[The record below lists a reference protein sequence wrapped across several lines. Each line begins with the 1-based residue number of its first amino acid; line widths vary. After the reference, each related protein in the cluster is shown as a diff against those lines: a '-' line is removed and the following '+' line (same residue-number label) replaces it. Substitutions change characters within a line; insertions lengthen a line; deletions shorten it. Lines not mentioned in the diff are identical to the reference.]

1 MKISNNLQETYN
13 NYYDNDIT
21 RWRELGA
28 KQKARNII
36 EISEGHNFQK
46 VIEVGAGDGSILA
59 ELDRQNFSNEFYAV
73 EISDS
78 GIEAIKKRNLS
89 SLAEV
94 KKFDGYKTSH
104 PNNFFD
110 LAILSHVL
118 EHVEYP
124 RMLLRELKRI
134 SKHQIIEVPRDYSF
148 NVDKKVKSL
157 IDYGHINVYTPTLL
171 RFLLK
176 TENFQ
181 IIKDKMAFYPKNIIA
196 FSWKGKQNKLS
207 FIKKFKLEIFILLRS
222 IAYSLFPERRKEVM
236 INTYTVLIK

>member
-1 MKISNNLQETYN
+1 MEINKELQNTYN
-13 NYYDNDIT
+13 DYYNQSIT
-21 RWRELGA
+21 EWRELGA
-28 KQKARNII
+28 RQKARNIF
-36 EISEGHNFQK
+36 EISEGYNFQK
-46 VIEVGAGDGSILA
+46 VIEVGAGDGSILT
-59 ELDRQNFSNEFYAV
+59 ELDRQNFSNELYAI

-89 SLAEV
+89 SLTET
-94 KKFDGYKTSH
+94 KKFDGYKTSY
-104 PNNFFD
+104 PNHFFD

-148 NVDKKVKSL
+148 NIDKKVKSL
-157 IDYGHINVYTPTLL
+157 TDYGHINVYTPTLL

-181 IIKDKMAFYPKNIIA
+181 IIKDKMAFYPKEIIA

-207 FIKKFKLEIFILLRS
+207 FIKKLKLEIYILLRS
-222 IAYSLFPERRKEVM
+222 IAYSLFPKRRKEVM
-236 INTYTVLIK
+236 INTYTVLTL

>member
-1 MKISNNLQETYN
+1 MEINKELQNTYN
-13 NYYDNDIT
+13 HYYDQSIT
-21 RWRELGA
+21 EWRELGA
-28 KQKARNII
+28 RQKARNII
-36 EISEGHNFQK
+36 EISEGYKFQK

-59 ELDRQNFSNEFYAV
+59 ELDRHNFSNELYAI

-89 SLAEV
+89 SLAET
-94 KKFDGYKTSH
+94 KKFDGYKTSY
-104 PNNFFD
+104 PDLFFD

-181 IIKDKMAFYPKNIIA
+181 IIKDKMAFYPKEIIA

-207 FIKKFKLEIFILLRS
+207 LIKKLKLEIYILLRS
-222 IAYSLFPERRKEVM
+222 IAYSLFPKRRKEVM
-236 INTYTVLIK
+236 INTYTVLTQ

>member
-1 MKISNNLQETYN
+1 MEVKKDLQDTYN
-13 NYYDNDIT
+13 EYYDAGIT
-21 RWRELGA
+21 EWRELGA
-28 KQKARNII
+28 RQKAKNII
-36 EISEGHNFQK
+36 EISAEFNFQK

-59 ELDRQNFSNEFYAV
+59 EINRLNFASKLYAV
-73 EISDS
+73 EISES

-89 SLAEV
+89 SVIEV
-94 KKFDGYKTSH
+94 QKFDGYKTSY
-104 PNNFFD
+104 PDDFFD

-134 SKHQIIEVPRDYSF
+134 SKYQIIEVPRDYSF

-181 IIKDKMAFYPKNIIA
+181 ILNDKMAFYPKEIIA
-196 FSWKGKQNKLS
+196 FSWKRNQKKLA
-207 FIKKFKLEIFILLRS
+207 FYKKIKLEIYILLRS
-222 IAYSLFPERRKEVM
+222 IAYSLFTQNRREVM
-236 INTYTVLIK
+236 INTYTVLCL